1 MSLKDTE
8 ISKLEDLDKYRS
20 SPRLNKEQK
29 EKILDILE
37 NLEELDDVQKI
48 YTNAALKNDEK

>member
-1 MSLKDTE
+1 M
-8 ISKLEDLDKYRS
+8 IQFIN
-20 SPRLNKEQK
+20 LNKEQK

-48 YTNAALKNDEK
+48 YTNAALKDDEK